1 MEENYKRTKGRKTG
15 SGTSK
20 KGGRR
25 SRASLIKRILLWAVL
40 IGLILLIVGSFLFA
54 YYASKSPAFSEEKL
68 KDPVPAKI
76 YDKDDELVT
85 TLYSGQKRE
94 LTDIDETP
102 EKVTDAILAV
112 EDNRF
117 YEHGAIDFVRLG
129 AAVLNNVTDGFGSQ
143 GASTITQQV
152 VKRVFLTEEKTI
164 ERKAQ
169 EAYLAYRLEQEYSKD
184 EILEMYMNKIYYSD
198 GIYGI
203 RTASLYYFGKELE
216 ELNLAETA
224 YLAGLPQLPNRYNL
238 YVDPETGTNRAHTVL
253 SLMLHHERITEA
265 EYNEA
270 INTDITANLV
280 QRSEEERASNEPE
293 DPEYAS
299 YINVVKRELQQNDK
313 FKDMELGEALAS
325 GLSIYTNMDSS
336 IQRELQTMVNDR
348 DYYYNPKFKGEH
360 FNLASSILDTETGNL
375 VAISGGR
382 DYREV
387 VMHNQALV
395 KKNVGSTMKPFLA
408 YGPAI
413 ENMQWRTDQTI
424 EDEAEYQPE
433 GFDHTIYNY
442 DQQDHGEV
450 TMRDALRQSLNI
462 PAVKTFETVM
472 DEAGENAPEEF
483 AEAVGLEYS
492 TEEEEDL
499 PLTFNDVL
507 GGGNYSQFTPLQM
520 AEAYAAL
527 GNGGTYNEAQSIRH
541 VVTDEGEMVEFE
553 HESEQAMED
562 YTAYMLT
569 DMLKGTFEPYGSADY
584 IPMNGLNIAAKTGT
598 TSYSSEVR
606 EEYNLPDSSAKD
618 AWIVGYT
625 PEYTMSLWTGFTA
638 TEEGGDTSFVGAD
651 EHITPQWFFRDIM
664 QSISTYNGQ
673 DFERPDSV
681 VEVNGDELAVK
692 GSEDMQTYEDEQRQ
706 RNTQQRQQPEE
717 DIDEPNQVIT
727 EDPEA
732 ADEAEPSTEQ
742 ETPETQPE
750 ERTEEQVEEPTEEET
765 EAPEQE
771 ETTEEPTEEE
781 TEQETEE
788 SEPSPEEDPAE
799 EETEAP
805 EQEETT
811 EDPASE
817 ETGEPTEEPTEEET
831 DEAA

>member
-1 MEENYKRTKGRKTG
+1 MEQNYKRTKRKKAG
-15 SGTSK
+15 NGTPK
-20 KGGRR
+20 KGGQR
-25 SRASLIKRILLWAVL
+25 SRASLIKRILLWVVL
-40 IGLILLIVGSFLFA
+40 IGLIFLVVGSFLFA

-68 KDPVPAKI
+68 KDPIPAKI

-85 TLYSGQKRE
+85 TLYGGQKRV

-129 AAVLNNVTDGFGSQ
+129 AAVINNVTDGFGSQ

-203 RTASLYYFGKELE
+203 RTASLYYFDKELE
-216 ELNLAETA
+216 ALNLAETA

-238 YVDPETGTNRAHTVL
+238 YVDPELGTKRAHTVL
-253 SLMLHHERITEA
+253 NLMLHHERITEA

-280 QRSEEERASNEPE
+280 ARSEDERASNEPE

-299 YINVVKRELQQNDK
+299 YINVVKRELQTNDK
-313 FKDMELGEALAS
+313 FRNMELGEALAS
-325 GLSIYTNMDSS
+325 GLSIYTNMDSGV
-336 IQRELQTMVNDR
+336 QTQLQTMVNDR
-348 DYYYNPKFKGEH
+348 DYYYNPKFKSEH
-360 FNLASSILDTETGNL
+360 FNLASTILDTETGNL

-395 KKNVGSTMKPFLA
+395 ERNVGSTMKPFLA

-413 ENMQWRTDQTI
+413 EHLEWRTDQTI

-433 GFDHTIYNY
+433 GFDNEIYNY
-442 DQQDHGEV
+442 DMQDHGEV

-472 DEAGENAPEEF
+472 EEEGENAPEEF
-483 AEAVGLEYS
+483 AESVGLDYS

-507 GGGNYSQFTPLQM
+507 GGGDYSRFTPLQM
-520 AEAYAAL
+520 AEAYATL
-527 GNGGTYNEAQSIRH
+527 GNGGTYNEAQAIRY
-541 VVTDEGEMVEFE
+541 VVTDEGETVEFE
-553 HESEQAMED
+553 HESEKAMED

-598 TSYSSEVR
+598 TSYGDELK
-606 EEYNLPDSSAKD
+606 EEYNLPDNAAKD

-638 TEEGGDTSFVGAD
+638 NEEGGDTSFVGAD

-681 VEVNGDELAVK
+681 VDVNGNELAVR
-692 GSEDMQTYEDEQRQ
+692 GSESLQTYEDEQRQ
-706 RNTQQRQQPEE
+706 QRNTQRQQPEG
-717 DIDEPNQVIT
+717 DVDEPNQVIT
-727 EDPEA
+727 EEPE
-732 ADEAEPSTEQ
+732 EAEETE
-742 ETPETQPE
+742 PA
-750 ERTEEQVEEPTEEET
+750 TEEQTDETPTEEPTEKEAPTVEETEEPTEAPTEEESEPATEEQTEEET
-765 EAPEQE
+765 EAPETEEPASE
-771 ETTEEPTEEE
+771 ETTEEPAD
-781 TEQETEE
+781 
-788 SEPSPEEDPAE
+788 EPV
-799 EETEAP
+799 
-805 EQEETT
+805 
-811 EDPASE
+811 
-817 ETGEPTEEPTEEET
+817 EEET